1 MQCVDCVDGT
11 ECHMNCGPVMD
22 VECKFCWGARKIH
35 SSGRNG
41 DPWDK
46 GEDCPKCHGS
56 GVVLV
61 NCETGDE
68 IDDEE

>member
-1 MQCVDCVDGT
+1 ML
-11 ECHMNCGPVMD
+11 VMD
-22 VECKFCWGARKIH
+22 VECKFCWGAGKIH

-46 GEDCPKCHGS
+46 GQDCPKCHGS
-56 GVVLV
+56 GVIQVD
-61 NCETGDE
+61 CETGDE